1 MSNPKNKFSL
11 YLTCFTL
18 FLFVFISC
26 NNKPDGVLKHRKMVD
41 FLTELHKLDGAL
53 SVKGFGNAQD
63 RENVYYYNALLEKYE
78 ITKAEFDS
86 SLVWYTKNP
95 KRFDKI
101 YTEVIVNLNLEDS
114 ILKQRIAAYE
124 DSVMNAVKQFDIW
137 NKARKFTLNKDSN
150 RTHIDFEI
158 QNGEFYSQ
166 DIYDLK
172 FLHRVAPS
180 DSSLNQFAVLR
191 IHYENGITDSVF
203 TITHNDSIL
212 RRYNLHL
219 TARHKLRIERLSGSI
234 LGSSKYNGVQNAFID
249 SISLTR
255 EYSPIIQKKMQI
267 EIQQNDSLMQNA
279 DKLQIRLPHMPK
291 SKKYSKLNLE
301 NIKE

>member
-1 MSNPKNKFSL
+1 
-11 YLTCFTL
+11 
-18 FLFVFISC
+18 
-26 NNKPDGVLKHRKMVD
+26 MVD
-41 FLTELHKLDGAL
+41 FLTDLHKLDGSL
-53 SVKGFGNAQD
+53 SVKGLGNTQD

-95 KRFDKI
+95 KKFDKI
-101 YTEVIVNLNLEDS
+101 YTEVIENLNLEDS

-124 DSVMNAVKQFDIW
+124 DSLMNAVKQFDIW

-158 QNGEFYSQ
+158 HNGEFFSQ

-219 TARHKLRIERLSGSI
+219 TARHKLRIERLSGAI
-234 LGSSKYNGVQNAFID
+234 LGSSKYKGVQNAFID

-255 EYSPIIQKKMQI
+255 EYSPIIQKKMQM
-267 EIQQNDSLMQNA
+267 EIQQNDSLMQIA
-279 DKLQIRLPHMPK
+279 DKLEIRLPHMPK
-291 SKKYSKLNLE
+291 SKKNRKLNLE
-301 NIKE
+301 KSKE